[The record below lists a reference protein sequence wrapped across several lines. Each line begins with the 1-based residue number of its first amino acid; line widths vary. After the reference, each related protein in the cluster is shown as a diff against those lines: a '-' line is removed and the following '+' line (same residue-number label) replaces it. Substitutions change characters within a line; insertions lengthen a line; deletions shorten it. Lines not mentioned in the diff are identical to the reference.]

1 MVKVSV
7 IIPVYNVEKYLREC
21 LDSILGQTLK
31 EMEVV
36 CVDDGSTDGSGAIL
50 DAAAGQDPRVR
61 VIHQA
66 NAGAG
71 PARNAGLAAAT
82 GEYVSFCDPDDWC
95 RRDMLERL
103 YSEAKAKDCDLVLSG
118 MRRFEFGTDKSNVA
132 LPARVIRRLP
142 RPFSPRQVGRQLFT
156 AGRANPVA
164 KLLRRSFLLERHIE
178 FQSLLRE
185 NDLFFSFIALAK
197 ARRIS
202 CVNAA
207 FYCYRMGRP
216 NSLQT
221 SLRKTGH
228 PLCWLE
234 AFHAVRSRLADD
246 GELALFAGSLMTT
259 LLGMGTRA
267 MLKLG
272 GAENIGLFYDGLRKE
287 AIDLS
292 AIAGTVE
299 VLSDKER
306 EQLELL
312 RQEVSPIPLLQ
323 LKISRLQAW
332 RQQVLYERAHPLAL
346 AARILGKVIRRLRG
360 RDV

>member
-50 DAAAGQDPRVR
+50 DAVEGQDPRVR

-71 PARNAGLAAAT
+71 PARNAGLASAT
-82 GEYVSFCDPDDWC
+82 GEYVTFCDPDDWC

-103 YSEAKAKDCDLVLSG
+103 YLEAKAKDCDLVLSG
-118 MRRFEFGTDKSNVA
+118 MRRMEFGTGKFNVA
-132 LPARVIRRLP
+132 LPSRVISRLP
-142 RPFSPRQVGRQLFT
+142 RPFSPQQVGRHLFT

-164 KLLRRSFLLERHIE
+164 KLLRRSFLLEQHIE

-221 SLRKTGH
+221 SIRKTGH

-234 AFHAVRSRLADD
+234 AFRAVRSRLAED
-246 GELALFAGSLMTT
+246 GELPVFAESLMTT

-267 MLKLG
+267 MFKLG

-287 AIDLS
+287 VVDLS
-292 AIAGTVE
+292 AITGTME
-299 VLSDKER
+299 ALSEKER
-306 EQLELL
+306 EQLEIL
-312 RQEVSPIPLLQ
+312 RHEASPIPLLM
-323 LKISRLQAW
+323 LNISRLQAW
-332 RQQVLYERAHPLAL
+332 RRKILYVRSHPLTL
-346 AARILGKVIRRLRG
+346 FTWILDTLIRRLRG
-360 RDV
+360 

>member
-21 LDSILGQTLK
+21 LDSILGQTLA
-31 EMEVV
+31 EIEVV

-50 DAAAGQDPRVR
+50 DAAAERDSRVR
-61 VIHQA
+61 VIRQA

-95 RRDMLERL
+95 FRDMLERL
-103 YSEAKAKDCDLVLSG
+103 FSEAKAKDCDLVLSG
-118 MRRFEFGTDKSNVA
+118 MRRYEFGTGNSHVA
-132 LPARVIRRLP
+132 RPARVISQLP
-142 RPFSPRQVGRQLFT
+142 RPFSPRQVGRFLFT

-164 KLLRRSFLLERHIE
+164 KLFRRSFLIEQHIE
-178 FQSLLRE
+178 FQPLLYV
-185 NDLFFSFIALAK
+185 NDLFFSFISLAK

-221 SLRKTGH
+221 SIRRSGQ
-228 PLCWLE
+228 PLCWME
-234 AFHAVRSRLADD
+234 AFRAVRSRLADD
-246 GELALFAGSLMTT
+246 GELAPFAGALMTT

-267 MLKLG
+267 MSKLG
-272 GAENIGLFYDGLRKE
+272 AAEDIGLFYDELRKE

-299 VLSDKER
+299 ALSAEER
-306 EQLELL
+306 ELWELL
-312 RQEVSPIPLLQ
+312 RREVSPIPLL
-323 LKISRLQAW
+323 LLRLSRLQAW
-332 RQQVLYERAHPLAL
+332 RRQVQYERAHPLTL
-346 AARILGKVIRRLRG
+346 VARILGAVIRRWG
-360 RDV
+360 GGHG